1 VLHFKSFKL
10 NSMTKD
16 FFGNHQK
23 NSSDSFNW
31 ASVRTETIYLI
42 GLMVLL
48 FLLLKTCSDNVQSD
62 YRLKHTIYEDSVLIA
77 SQRKVIA
84 QAGSDAAKQAQHIAE
99 LEVKVKNASEVV
111 RIETR
116 TIIKT
121 QIKLG
126 DTVMI
131 DKQPYI
137 QLPKPF
143 IKQTEWYTIGG
154 MINRLGWLQIDSIS
168 IPAKFT
174 YAVGDTM
181 RTGFVNRI
189 FRKSDQVVR
198 LRVDNP
204 NVSITGM
211 ENIYIKQDKKW
222 HQTTAFK
229 VGVGLLIG
237 VAVTSVGKN

>member
-1 VLHFKSFKL
+1 
-10 NSMTKD
+10 M
-16 FFGNHQK
+16 
-23 NSSDSFNW
+23 
-31 ASVRTETIYLI
+31 ASVRSETIYLI
-42 GLMVLL
+42 GLVVLL
-48 FLLLKTCSDNVQSD
+48 FLLLKSCGENVAND
-62 YRLKHTIYEDSVLIA
+62 YRLRHTIYEDSIVIA
-77 SQRKVIA
+77 SQRKLIA
-84 QAGSDAAKQAQHIAE
+84 QSGSDAAKQAQQIAE

-111 RIETR
+111 KIETR

-131 DKQPYI
+131 ESKPYI

-143 IKQTEWYTIGG
+143 LKTTEWYTIGG
-154 MINRLGWLQIDSIS
+154 MINRLGWLQIDSLV

-181 RTGFVNRI
+181 RTGFVNRLL
-189 FRKSDQVVR
+189 KKKDTVVR

-204 NVSITGM
+204 NVAIVGM

-229 VGVGLLIG
+229 VGVGVLIG
-237 VAVTSVGKN
+237 VAVVKAAK

>member
-1 VLHFKSFKL
+1 
-10 NSMTKD
+10 
-16 FFGNHQK
+16 
-23 NSSDSFNW
+23 
-31 ASVRTETIYLI
+31 
-42 GLMVLL
+42 MVLL
-48 FLLLKTCSDNVQSD
+48 FLLLKSCGDGVKSD
-62 YRLKHTIYEDSVLIA
+62 YRLSHTIYEDSIVIA

-84 QAGSDAAKQAQHIAE
+84 QSGSDAAKQAQQIAE
-99 LEVKVKNASEVV
+99 LEVKVKNAVEVV
-111 RIETR
+111 KIETR

-143 IKQTEWYTIGG
+143 LKNTEWYTIGG
-154 MINRLGWLQIDSIS
+154 MINRLGWLQIDSLV

-181 RTGFVNRI
+181 RTGFVNRLL
-189 FRKSDQVVR
+189 KKKDTVVR

-204 NVSITGM
+204 NVAITGM
-211 ENIYIKQDKKW
+211 SNIYIKQDKKW

-229 VGVGLLIG
+229 VGVGVLIG
-237 VAVTSVGKN
+237 VATVTAAK

>member
-1 VLHFKSFKL
+1 MASIKS
-10 NSMTKD
+10 
-16 FFGNHQK
+16 
-23 NSSDSFNW
+23 
-31 ASVRTETIYLI
+31 ETLFLGAII
-42 GLMVLL
+42 VLL
-48 FLLLKTCSDNVQSD
+48 FLLLKTCGENIADD
-62 YRLKHTIYEDSVLIA
+62 YLLKHTMYEDSIVIA

-84 QAGSDAAKQAQHIAE
+84 QSGSDAAKQAQHIAE

-126 DTVMI
+126 DTVMVQG
-131 DKQPYI
+131 KPYI

-143 IKQTEWYTIGG
+143 LKTTEWYTIGG
-154 MINRLGWLQIDSIS
+154 MINRLGWLQIDSLV

-181 RTGFVNRI
+181 RIGIINRLL
-189 FRKSDQVVR
+189 KKKDTVVR

-204 NVSITGM
+204 NVAITGM
-211 ENIYIKQDKKW
+211 SNIYIKQDKKW

-229 VGVGLLIG
+229 VGVGAIIG
-237 VAVTSVGKN
+237 FGLGVSKK

>member
-1 VLHFKSFKL
+1 MASIKS
-10 NSMTKD
+10 
-16 FFGNHQK
+16 
-23 NSSDSFNW
+23 
-31 ASVRTETIYLI
+31 ETLFLGAII
-42 GLMVLL
+42 VLL
-48 FLLLKTCSDNVQSD
+48 FLLLKTCGDGVQSD
-62 YRLKHTIYEDSVLIA
+62 YRLKHTMYEDSILIA

-84 QAGSDAAKQAQHIAE
+84 QSGSDAAKQAQQIAE

-126 DTVMI
+126 DTVMVQG
-131 DKQPYI
+131 KPYI

-143 IKQTEWYTIGG
+143 LKTTEWYTIGG
-154 MINRLGWLQIDSIS
+154 MINRLGWLQIDSLV

-181 RTGFVNRI
+181 RTGIINRL
-189 FRKSDQVVR
+189 FKKKDTVVR
-198 LRVDNP
+198 IRVDNP
-204 NVSITGM
+204 NVAITGM

-229 VGVGLLIG
+229 VGVGAIIG
-237 VAVTSVGKN
+237 FGLGVSRK

>member
-1 VLHFKSFKL
+1 MAF
-10 NSMTKD
+10 
-16 FFGNHQK
+16 
-23 NSSDSFNW
+23 
-31 ASVRTETIYLI
+31 VRTETIYLI
-42 GLMVLL
+42 ALVVLL
-48 FLLLKTCSDNVQSD
+48 FLLLKSCGDGIESD
-62 YRLKHTIYEDSVLIA
+62 YRLRHTIYEDSIVIA

-84 QAGSDAAKQAQHIAE
+84 QSGSDAAKQAQQIAE
-99 LEVKVKNASEVV
+99 LEVKVKNAVEVV
-111 RIETR
+111 KIETR

-131 DKQPYI
+131 DKKPYI

-143 IKQTEWYTIGG
+143 LKNTEWYTIGG
-154 MINRLGWLQIDSIS
+154 MINRLGWLQIDSLV

-181 RTGFVNRI
+181 RTGLINRLLK
-189 FRKSDQVVR
+189 KSDTVVR

-204 NVSITGM
+204 NVAITGM
-211 ENIYIKQDKKW
+211 SNIYIKQDKKW

-229 VGVGLLIG
+229 VGMGVLIGIG
-237 VAVTSVGKN
+237 VASVGNK

>member
-1 VLHFKSFKL
+1 
-10 NSMTKD
+10 M
-16 FFGNHQK
+16 
-23 NSSDSFNW
+23 

-42 GLMVLL
+42 AIIVLV
-48 FLLLKTCSDNVQSD
+48 FLLLKSCGENVTND

-77 SQRKVIA
+77 SQKKIIA
-84 QAGSDAAKQAQHIAE
+84 QSSSDAAKQAQQVAE

-111 RIETR
+111 KIETR
-116 TIIKT
+116 TVIKT

-143 IKQTEWYTIGG
+143 LKETEWYTIGG
-154 MINRLGWLQIDSIS
+154 MINRLGWLQIDSLV

-181 RTGFVNRI
+181 RTGFVNRLLK
-189 FRKSDQVVR
+189 KSDTVVR
-198 LRVDNP
+198 MRVDNP
-204 NVSITGM
+204 NVQVVGL

-229 VGVGLLIG
+229 LGVGAIIG
-237 VAVTSVGKN
+237 FSLGVTAK

>member
-1 VLHFKSFKL
+1 
-10 NSMTKD
+10 M
-16 FFGNHQK
+16 
-23 NSSDSFNW
+23 

-42 GLMVLL
+42 ALVVLL
-48 FLLLKTCSDNVQSD
+48 FFLLKSCSDNVQSD

-77 SQRKVIA
+77 SQKKIIA
-84 QAGSDAAKQAQHIAE
+84 QSGSDAAKQAQQIAE

-111 RIETR
+111 KIETR
-116 TIIKT
+116 TVIKT

-131 DKQPYI
+131 EGKPFI

-143 IKQTEWYTIGG
+143 LKNTEWYTIGG
-154 MINRLGWLQIDSIS
+154 MINRLGWLQIDSIV

-174 YAVGDTM
+174 YAIGDTM
-181 RTGFVNRI
+181 RTGFVNRLL
-189 FRKSDQVVR
+189 KKKDTVVR

-204 NVSITGM
+204 NVTITGM
-211 ENIYIKQDKKW
+211 DNIYIKQEKKW

-229 VGVGLLIG
+229 LGVGVLIG
-237 VAVTSVGKN
+237 VAVGVTAK

>member
-1 VLHFKSFKL
+1 MESAYKYISFATIIVL
-10 NSMTKD
+10 
-16 FFGNHQK
+16 
-23 NSSDSFNW
+23 
-31 ASVRTETIYLI
+31 I
-42 GLMVLL
+42 
-48 FLLLKTCSDNVQSD
+48 FLLLKTCSDGVEAD

-77 SQRKVIA
+77 SQKKIIA
-84 QAGSDAAKQAQHIAE
+84 QGSSDAAKQAQQIAE

-111 RIETR
+111 KIETR

-121 QIKLG
+121 EILLG

-131 DKQPYI
+131 DKKPYI

-143 IKQTEWYTIGG
+143 LKNTEWYTIGG
-154 MINRLGWLQIDSIS
+154 MINRLGWLQIDSLV

-181 RTGFVNRI
+181 RTGFVNRLL
-189 FRKSDQVVR
+189 KKKDTVVR

-204 NVSITGM
+204 NVAITGM
-211 ENIYIKQDKKW
+211 SNIYIKQEKKW

-229 VGVGLLIG
+229 VGVGMLIG
-237 VAVTSVGKN
+237 IGISAAAK

>member
-1 VLHFKSFKL
+1 
-10 NSMTKD
+10 M
-16 FFGNHQK
+16 
-23 NSSDSFNW
+23 
-31 ASVRTETIYLI
+31 ASVRYEIIILGVFIAILLVLI
-42 GLMVLL
+42 
-48 FLLLKTCSDNVQSD
+48 KCNSDGVQSD
-62 YRLKHTIYEDSVLIA
+62 YTLKHTMYEDSIVIA
-77 SQRKVIA
+77 SQRKIIA
-84 QAGSDAAKQAQHIAE
+84 QAHSDAAKQAQQIAE
-99 LEVKVKNASEVV
+99 LEVKVKNASEVM

-131 DKQPYI
+131 QGKPYI

-143 IKQTEWYTIGG
+143 LKTTEWYTIGG
-154 MINRLGWLQIDSIS
+154 MINRLGWLQIDSLV

-181 RTGFVNRI
+181 RTGFVNRLL
-189 FRKSDQVVR
+189 KKKDTVVR

-204 NVSITGM
+204 NVQVVGL

-229 VGVGLLIG
+229 VGVGVLIG
-237 VAVTSVGKN
+237 VAVTSVGKK

>member
-1 VLHFKSFKL
+1 
-10 NSMTKD
+10 M
-16 FFGNHQK
+16 
-23 NSSDSFNW
+23 
-31 ASVRTETIYLI
+31 ASIRSETIFLGAI
-42 GLMVLL
+42 IVLL
-48 FLLLKTCSDNVQSD
+48 FLLLKSCGENVAND
-62 YRLKHTIYEDSVLIA
+62 YRLKHTIYEDSILIA
-77 SQRKVIA
+77 SQKKIIA
-84 QAGSDAAKQAQHIAE
+84 QSGSDAAKQAQQIAE
-99 LEVKVKNASEVV
+99 LEVKVKNAVEVV
-111 RIETR
+111 KIETR

-143 IKQTEWYTIGG
+143 LKQTEWYTIGG
-154 MINRLGWLQIDSIS
+154 MINRLGWLQLDSIV

-181 RTGFVNRI
+181 RTGLVNRLL
-189 FRKSDQVVR
+189 KKKDTVVR

-204 NVSITGM
+204 NVSIVGM

-229 VGVGLLIG
+229 VGVGVLIG
-237 VAVTSVGKN
+237 VAAVSAAK

>member
-1 VLHFKSFKL
+1 MESVYKYISF
-10 NSMTKD
+10 
-16 FFGNHQK
+16 
-23 NSSDSFNW
+23 
-31 ASVRTETIYLI
+31 ATII
-42 GLMVLL
+42 VLL
-48 FLLLKTCSDNVQSD
+48 FLLLKTCSNGVEAD
-62 YRLKHTIYEDSVLIA
+62 YRFKHTIYEDSVLIA
-77 SQRKVIA
+77 SQKKIIA
-84 QAGSDAAKQAQHIAE
+84 QGSSDAAKQAQQIAE

-111 RIETR
+111 KIETR

-131 DKQPYI
+131 DKKPYI

-143 IKQTEWYTIGG
+143 LKTTEWYTIGG
-154 MINRLGWLQIDSIS
+154 MINRLGWLQIDSLV

-181 RTGFVNRI
+181 RTGIVNRLL
-189 FRKSDQVVR
+189 KKKDTVVR

-204 NVSITGM
+204 NVQVVGL

-229 VGVGLLIG
+229 VGVGVLIG
-237 VAVTSVGKN
+237 VAAVSAVK

>member
-1 VLHFKSFKL
+1 MESVYKYISF
-10 NSMTKD
+10 
-16 FFGNHQK
+16 
-23 NSSDSFNW
+23 
-31 ASVRTETIYLI
+31 ATII
-42 GLMVLL
+42 VLL
-48 FLLLKTCSDNVQSD
+48 FLLLKTCSNGVEAD

-77 SQRKVIA
+77 SQKKIIA
-84 QAGSDAAKQAQHIAE
+84 QGSSDAAKQAQQIAE

-111 RIETR
+111 KIETR

-126 DTVMI
+126 DTVMVQG
-131 DKQPYI
+131 KPYI

-143 IKQTEWYTIGG
+143 LKTTEWYTIGG
-154 MINRLGWLQIDSIS
+154 MINRLGWLQIDSLV

-174 YAVGDTM
+174 YVVGDTM
-181 RTGFVNRI
+181 RTGFVNRLL
-189 FRKSDQVVR
+189 KKKDTVVR

-204 NVSITGM
+204 NVQVVGL

-229 VGVGLLIG
+229 VGVGVLIG
-237 VAVTSVGKN
+237 VAVTSVGNK

>member
-1 VLHFKSFKL
+1 
-10 NSMTKD
+10 MT
-16 FFGNHQK
+16 
-23 NSSDSFNW
+23 
-31 ASVRTETIYLI
+31 SVRSETIYLI
-42 GLMVLL
+42 ALVVLL
-48 FLLLKTCSDNVQSD
+48 FLLLKSCGDGVQSD

-84 QAGSDAAKQAQHIAE
+84 ENNSDAAKQAQQIAQ
-99 LEVKVKNASEVV
+99 LEVKVKNAVEVV
-111 RIETR
+111 KIETR

-143 IKQTEWYTIGG
+143 LKTTEWYIIGG
-154 MINRLGWLQIDSIS
+154 IINRLGWLQIDSLV

-181 RTGFVNRI
+181 RTGLINRLL
-189 FRKSDQVVR
+189 KKKDTVVR

-204 NVSITGM
+204 NVAIIGM
-211 ENIYIKQDKKW
+211 SNIYIKQDKKW

-237 VAVTSVGKN
+237 AIVVTAAK